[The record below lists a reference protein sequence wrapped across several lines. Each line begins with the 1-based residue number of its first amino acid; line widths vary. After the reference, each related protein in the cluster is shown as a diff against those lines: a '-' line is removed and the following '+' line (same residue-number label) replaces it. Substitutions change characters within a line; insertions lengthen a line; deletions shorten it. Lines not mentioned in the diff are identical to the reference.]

1 MVEKTPHLI
10 LNKLTNC
17 IYLLDSYKLYFTN
30 YNRKKLI
37 NIVNIKTNE

>member
-17 IYLLDSYKLYFTN
+17 IYIYSTN
-30 YNRKKLI
+30 INYILQITTEKK
-37 NIVNIKTNE
+37 TH